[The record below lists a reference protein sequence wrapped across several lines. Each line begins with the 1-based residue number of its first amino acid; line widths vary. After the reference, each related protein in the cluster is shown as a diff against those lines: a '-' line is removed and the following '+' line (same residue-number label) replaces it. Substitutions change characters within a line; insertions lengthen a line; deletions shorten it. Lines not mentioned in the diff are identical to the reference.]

1 MIMQFELVKREADQV
16 TKQLV
21 HRVVYDDDISSGEYM
36 RYPYEVEEL
45 CKDGYAVEHVRV
57 VEEPQRLKLYF
68 AMFAILKDH
77 EYHASA
83 GYIFAT
89 TKELAT
95 GMLRARYGAETVVR
109 SLQEMPYEE
118 GTVLYGERW
127 HKV

>member
-1 MIMQFELVKREADQV
+1 MIMQFELVKQEADQV

-45 CKDGYAVEHVRV
+45 CKDGYAVERVRV

-68 AMFAILKDH
+68 VTFAVHKGN
-77 EYHASA
+77 EYHAAA
-83 GYIFAT
+83 GYIFANT
-89 TKELAT
+89 MGDAMDLLEQKYGEIR
-95 GMLRARYGAETVVR
+95 LRAIDEVPV
-109 SLQEMPYEE
+109 EE